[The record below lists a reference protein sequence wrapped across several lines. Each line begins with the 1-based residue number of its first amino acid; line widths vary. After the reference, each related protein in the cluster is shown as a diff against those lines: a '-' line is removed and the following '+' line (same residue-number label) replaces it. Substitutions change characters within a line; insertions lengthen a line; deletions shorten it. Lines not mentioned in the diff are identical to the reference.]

1 MKILAWII
9 CQIVRICAL
18 STSVATT
25 SQKELTELF
34 RHELLMLRCVRLET
48 FPSLFNSVEFVFL
61 LLLLLLEKLL
71 FVILL
76 LLLWSK
82 LLLVKLVVLILKSAI
97 LLLLFLKRLSL
108 IPHASPLRFVKL
120 LKPIVPVLIVLLMRL
135 VIFEI

>member
-18 STSVATT
+18 STPVAAS
-25 SQKELTELF
+25 SQKEFAKLF
-34 RHELLMLRCVRLET
+34 WHELLMLRCVGLET
-48 FPSLFNSVEFVFL
+48 FSSLLNCVEFVFL

-108 IPHASPLRFVKL
+108 ITHSSSLGFVKL
-120 LKPIVPVLIVLLMRL
+120 LKPVGAVLIVL
-135 VIFEI
+135 